1 MLTIPSFLALFLP
14 VPALRSTLSADDVQ
28 RRKQRAVSALHLP
41 EHLLKDVGLD
51 DLQSPADDPR
61 WVRQF
66 ELDR

>member
-1 MLTIPSFLALFLP
+1 MLTIPSFVAFFLP
-14 VPALRSTLSADDVQ
+14 VPALRNALSPDDVQ
-28 RRKQRAVSALHLP
+28 RRKRRAVSALHLP

-51 DLQSPADDPR
+51 DLESPADDPR